1 MLANEKAEVP
11 KEQVET
17 PKTGKEKYTV
27 TTNSKTG
34 LTEEEEKK
42 LKENLDNGF
51 TQKMNQKI
59 KIIQL
64 KDETNSL
71 LIKMLNPLKLYSLRP
86 VKIVNLLLPQCLQ
99 KFALKN
105 VRIVHLFLMEKLLPK
120 FKNYGIILM

>member
-1 MLANEKAEVP
+1 MLSDQKVEVP
-11 KEQVET
+11 KEQNKNET

-59 KIIQL
+59 KII
-64 KDETNSL
+64 
-71 LIKMLNPLKLYSLRP
+71 
-86 VKIVNLLLPQCLQ
+86 
-99 KFALKN
+99 
-105 VRIVHLFLMEKLLPK
+105 VRGYI
-120 FKNYGIILM
+120 Y

>member
-59 KIIQL
+59 KLISG
-64 KDETNSL
+64 KDQTKFFTDKDVESTETLFFKECENSKFVIAAMSTKVCIGKYN
-71 LIKMLNPLKLYSLRP
+71 IK
-86 VKIVNLLLPQCLQ
+86 
-99 KFALKN
+99 
-105 VRIVHLFLMEKLLPK
+105 
-120 FKNYGIILM
+120 

>member
-1 MLANEKAEVP
+1 MLANENTEVP
-11 KEQVET
+11 KEQVEP

-59 KIIQL
+59 KIIVCAL
-64 KDETNSL
+64 EHSNNSNSI
-71 LIKMLNPLKLYSLRP
+71 LIFYF
-86 VKIVNLLLPQCLQ
+86 I
-99 KFALKN
+99 
-105 VRIVHLFLMEKLLPK
+105 LFLFYFLFFNFNFILFYFFFNFILILSYFFFVTIKL
-120 FKNYGIILM
+120 